1 MARVKRPPP
10 VATMDPW
17 QVVRR
22 PHVSEKSHEGV
33 QRRNVYT
40 LEVDPRA
47 TKTDIREAVSR
58 IWGIRVLAVRTV
70 NMMGKAKRMGR
81 RAGRAQDWKKAL
93 VKIAEGQGIESMR

>member
-22 PHVSEKSHEGV
+22 PHVSEKSHDGV
-33 QRRNVYT
+33 QHRNVYT

-58 IWGIRVLAVRTV
+58 IWGVQVLGVRTISV
-70 NMMGKAKRMGR
+70 LGKAKRMGR
-81 RAGRAQDWKKAL
+81 KAGRAQDWKKAM
-93 VKIAEGQGIESMR
+93 VHIAEGQGIEAMR